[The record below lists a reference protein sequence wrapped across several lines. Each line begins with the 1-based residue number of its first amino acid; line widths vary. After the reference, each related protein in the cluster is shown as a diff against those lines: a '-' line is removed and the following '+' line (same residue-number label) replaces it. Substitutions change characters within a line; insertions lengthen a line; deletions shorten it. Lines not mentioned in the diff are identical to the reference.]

1 MSIHSAGRFA
11 RKLLFAYLL
20 LSGIGIN
27 AAILGAIYWDY
38 YHVGKPLDLYLYD
51 LGGRLEARS
60 KRLIPIKNAIDM
72 IFFRSSLLPD
82 RYLSR

>member
-38 YHVGKPLDLYLYD
+38 YHAGKPLDLYLYD

-60 KRLIPIKNAIDM
+60 KRLVPIKNAIDI
-72 IFFRSSLLPD
+72 IFLALP
-82 RYLSR
+82 LIEWVV